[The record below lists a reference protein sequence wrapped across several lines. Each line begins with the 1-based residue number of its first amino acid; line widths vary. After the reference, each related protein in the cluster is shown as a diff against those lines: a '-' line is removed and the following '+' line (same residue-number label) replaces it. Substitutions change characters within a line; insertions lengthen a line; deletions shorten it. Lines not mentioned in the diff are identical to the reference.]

1 MALEPGW
8 FDELSRSFEAWCS
21 SRGLDS
27 DEYLSFVAYVEY
39 VNGGEDVD
47 GDEVWLSMN

>member
-1 MALEPGW
+1 VALGPGF
-8 FDELSRSFEAWCS
+8 FDELSASFEAWCA

-47 GDEVWLSMN
+47 EDDSWLCMN